1 MLGPR
6 LEELEINIGTMEG
19 RDMQKTTWD
28 IQTWKTNLPMQAEDY
43 NVGY

>member
-6 LEELEINIGTMEG
+6 LEELEINIGTMEE
-19 RDMQKTTWD
+19 RDMQKMTWD
-28 IQTWKTNLPMQAEDY
+28 IQTWKTNLSMQAEDY